1 EGQLPATRVEEIAIP
16 GDFLRTLHL
25 GQVEVNALPP
35 SRLRASCVEER
46 ERGAED
52 ARGHGTAVHAHLRLV
67 AGETALAVRRK
78 GQLAGG
84 GGVGAGAG
92 GVGEGERPVHGGES
106 VVGGAYRVA
115 QPVARRVFVVVEVAL
130 GALAFRPR
138 VERVDEH
145 AGDRAGA

>member
-1 EGQLPATRVEEIAIP
+1 
-16 GDFLRTLHL
+16 
-25 GQVEVNALPP
+25 
-35 SRLRASCVEER
+35 ER

-52 ARGHGTAVHAHLRLV
+52 GRGHGTAVHAHFRLV
-67 AGETALAVRRK
+67 EVEAALAVHEK

-84 GGVGAGAG
+84 DLVGAVAG
-92 GVGEGERPVHGGES
+92 GVGEGELPVHRGES
-106 VVGGAYRVA
+106 VVGGAYRVD

-145 AGDRAGA
+145 AGDRAGAGDLDAGAPKIVGHGRHLPIPRGGGRGGGPAWSA